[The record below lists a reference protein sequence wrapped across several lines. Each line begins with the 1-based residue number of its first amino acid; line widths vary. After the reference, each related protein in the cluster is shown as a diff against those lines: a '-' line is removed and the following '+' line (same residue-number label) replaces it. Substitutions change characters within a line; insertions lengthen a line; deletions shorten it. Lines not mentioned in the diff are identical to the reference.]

1 MENDISEL
9 QIYFL
14 ELNSINLFTHIK
26 LDLFDNDWVLIKK
39 EDIYYQK
46 INNDIF
52 KYKDIIVTKLKLKN
66 KDSSIQEF
74 IFNLYK
80 RKNKCVCF
88 LSSLSVSIEFY
99 FFQDFQNNS

>member
-39 EDIYYQK
+39 QDIYYQK

-52 KYKDIIVTKLKLKN
+52 NIKI
-66 KDSSIQEF
+66 
-74 IFNLYK
+74 
-80 RKNKCVCF
+80 
-88 LSSLSVSIEFY
+88 
-99 FFQDFQNNS
+99 